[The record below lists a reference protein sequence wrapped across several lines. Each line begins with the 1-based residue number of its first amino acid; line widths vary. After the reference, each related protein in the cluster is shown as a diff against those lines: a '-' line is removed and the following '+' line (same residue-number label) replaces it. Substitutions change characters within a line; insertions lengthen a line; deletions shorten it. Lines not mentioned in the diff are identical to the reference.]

1 MVFNQA
7 RAIVRKFAFVHIASA
22 KFELESLGKLKLH
35 KIAKFPARPYTNQT
49 VQPHKMARSLKFCI

>member
-22 KFELESLGKLKLH
+22 KFELESLGKL
-35 KIAKFPARPYTNQT
+35 
-49 VQPHKMARSLKFCI
+49 